1 LRLSSAREAADEA
14 GPCLVERML
23 CEQDLHEAPVPDVI
37 ESSHVHCLSLLTVPL
52 ERQVRAFVSAQ
63 WDAGFPNVAAF
74 CGRQGS
80 IEANVADGNK
90 PQQTR

>member
-1 LRLSSAREAADEA
+1 
-14 GPCLVERML
+14 
-23 CEQDLHEAPVPDVI
+23 
-37 ESSHVHCLSLLTVPL
+37 LTVPL